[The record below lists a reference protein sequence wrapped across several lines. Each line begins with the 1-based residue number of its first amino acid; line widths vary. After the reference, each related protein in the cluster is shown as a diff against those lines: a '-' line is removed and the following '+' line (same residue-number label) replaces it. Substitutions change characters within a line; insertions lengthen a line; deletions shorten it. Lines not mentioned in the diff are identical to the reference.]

1 MEEHIMPEILLKIE
15 GLKTYFFTEAGVVK
29 AVDGVSFDVRKG
41 ESLGLVGESGSGK
54 TVTALSVLRIVPKP
68 GRIVDGKVEFQ
79 GVNLLSKK
87 EKEVQLIRGKEI
99 AVIFQDPSSS
109 LNPVYTVERQLKD
122 IILAHNQ
129 FEEVKFSSYMKMA
142 LKGQFKKAL
151 QTRRSTR
158 VALHKKIVDLLNLVG
173 IPEAEV
179 RMREYPHQFSGGMK
193 QRVAIARALALQP
206 TLLFADEPTTA
217 LDVTIQAQVLDLLE
231 DLKKKLGMSLVMI
244 THDMGI
250 IAKMT
255 TRVVVM
261 YAGNVCEI
269 AKTED
274 LYEHPKHPYTALLLA
289 AVPRLDR
296 KKNLTIIPGNIPN
309 LIEPPS
315 GCRFHPRCKYA
326 TAKCAEAPPPLEEV
340 APDHFVACFEWGNI
354 QLKGESV

>member
-1 MEEHIMPEILLKIE
+1 MTETLLKIE
-15 GLKTYFFTEAGVVK
+15 GLKTHFFTEAGIVK

-68 GRIVDGKVEFQ
+68 GKIVEGKIEFK
-79 GVNLLSKK
+79 GEDLLGRK
-87 EKEVQLIRGKEI
+87 EKEMQSIRGRELAI
-99 AVIFQDPSSS
+99 IFQDPSSS
-109 LNPVYTVERQLKD
+109 LNPVYNVETQLRD
-122 IILAHNQ
+122 ILTAHESISKN
-129 FEEVKFSSYMKMA
+129 ECR
-142 LKGQFKKAL
+142 G
-151 QTRRSTR
+151 
-158 VALHKKIVDLLNLVG
+158 KIVDLLNLVG
-173 IPEAEV
+173 IPEAEI

-231 DLKKKLGMSLVMI
+231 DLKKKMGMSLVMI

-274 LYEHPKHPYTALLLA
+274 LYDHPRHPYTASLLA

-296 KKNLTIIPGNIPN
+296 KKTLSIIPGNIPN

-326 TAKCAEAPPPLEEV
+326 TEKCAQAPPVLEEV
-340 APDHFVACFEWGNI
+340 EPEHFVACFEWKNI
-354 QLKGESV
+354 TLRGESSRRE

>member
-1 MEEHIMPEILLKIE
+1 MTEILLKIE

-29 AVDGVSFDVRKG
+29 AVDDMSFDVQKG

-54 TVTALSVLRIVPKP
+54 TVTSLSVLRIIPKP
-68 GRIVDGKVEFQ
+68 GKIVAGKIEFK
-79 GVNLLSKK
+79 GESLLKK
-87 EKEVQLIRGKEI
+87 TEKEMQALRGREI
-99 AVIFQDPSSS
+99 AIIFQDPSSS
-109 LNPVYTVERQLKD
+109 LNPVYNVETQLRD
-122 IILAHNQ
+122 VLTAHEKMTK
-129 FEEVKFSSYMKMA
+129 EES
-142 LKGQFKKAL
+142 
-151 QTRRSTR
+151 R
-158 VALHKKIVDLLNLVG
+158 KKILELLNLVG
-173 IPEAEV
+173 IPEAEI

-217 LDVTIQAQVLDLLE
+217 LDVTIQAQVLDLLN
-231 DLKKKLGMSLVMI
+231 DLKKKMGMSLVMI

-274 LYEHPKHPYTALLLA
+274 LYAHPKHPYTSLLLA

-296 KKNLTIIPGNIPN
+296 RKTLSIIPGNIPN

-315 GCRFHPRCKYA
+315 GCRFHPRCQYA
-326 TAKCAEAPPPLEEV
+326 TQKCAEAPPVLEEV
-340 APDHFVACFEWGNI
+340 EPGHFVSCFEWRNI
-354 QLKGESV
+354 QLKGESEK

>member
-1 MEEHIMPEILLKIE
+1 MTETLLKIE
-15 GLKTYFFTEAGVVK
+15 GLKTHFFTEAGIVK
-29 AVDGVSFDVRKG
+29 AVDGMSFDVRKG

-68 GRIVDGKVEFQ
+68 GRIVEGKIEFK
-79 GVNLLSKK
+79 GENLLNKS
-87 EKEVQLIRGKEI
+87 EKEMQSIRGSEI
-99 AVIFQDPSSS
+99 AIIFQDPSSS
-109 LNPVYTVERQLKD
+109 LNPVYNVETQLRD
-122 IILAHNQ
+122 VLSAHKSISKV
-129 FEEVKFSSYMKMA
+129 ES
-142 LKGQFKKAL
+142 
-151 QTRRSTR
+151 R
-158 VALHKKIVDLLNLVG
+158 KKIVELMSLVG
-173 IPEAEV
+173 IPDAEV
-179 RMREYPHQFSGGMK
+179 RMREFPHQFSGGMK

-231 DLKKKLGMSLVMI
+231 DLKKKMGMSLVMI

-274 LYEHPKHPYTALLLA
+274 LYYHPRHPYTALLLA

-296 KKNLTIIPGNIPN
+296 RKALSIIPGNIPN

-326 TAKCAEAPPPLEEV
+326 KEKCAEAPPILEEV
-340 APDHFVACFEWGNI
+340 EPEHFVACFEWKNI
-354 QLKGESV
+354 TLKGEN

>member
-1 MEEHIMPEILLKIE
+1 MEKQEMTETLLKIE
-15 GLKTYFFTEAGVVK
+15 GLKTYFFTEAGIVK
-29 AVDGVSFDVRKG
+29 AVDGMSFDVKKG

-68 GRIVDGKVEFQ
+68 GRIVEGKIEFK
-79 GVNLLSKK
+79 GENLLKK
-87 EKEVQLIRGKEI
+87 SEKEMQSIRGSEI
-99 AVIFQDPSSS
+99 AIIFQDPSSS
-109 LNPVYTVERQLKD
+109 LNPVYNVETQLRD
-122 IILAHNQ
+122 VLSAHKSISKV
-129 FEEVKFSSYMKMA
+129 ES
-142 LKGQFKKAL
+142 
-151 QTRRSTR
+151 R
-158 VALHKKIVDLLNLVG
+158 KKIVELMSLVG
-173 IPEAEV
+173 IPDAEV
-179 RMREYPHQFSGGMK
+179 RMREFPHQFSGGMK

-231 DLKKKLGMSLVMI
+231 DLKKKMGMSLVMI

-274 LYEHPKHPYTALLLA
+274 LYDHPRHPYTASLLA

-296 KKNLTIIPGNIPN
+296 KKTLSIIPGNIPN

-326 TAKCAEAPPPLEEV
+326 TEKCAEASPILEEV
-340 APDHFVACFEWGNI
+340 EPEHFVACYEWKNI
-354 QLKGESV
+354 TLKGESGKSD

>member
-1 MEEHIMPEILLKIE
+1 MAETLLKIE
-15 GLKTYFFTEAGVVK
+15 GLKTHFFTEAGIVK
-29 AVDGVSFDVRKG
+29 AVDNVSFDIKRG

-68 GRIVDGKVEFQ
+68 GEIVEGKIEFKGQ
-79 GVNLLSKK
+79 NLLNKS
-87 EKEVQLIRGKEI
+87 EKNMQSIRGREI
-99 AVIFQDPSSS
+99 AIIFQDPSSS
-109 LNPVYTVERQLKD
+109 LNPIFNVETQLRD
-122 IILAHNQ
+122 ILSAHEALSK
-129 FEEVKFSSYMKMA
+129 EEC
-142 LKGQFKKAL
+142 
-151 QTRRSTR
+151 R
-158 VALHKKIVDLLNLVG
+158 KKIVELLNIVG
-173 IPEAEV
+173 IPEAEI

-206 TLLFADEPTTA
+206 TLLFADEPTTS

-261 YAGNVCEI
+261 YAGNICEI
-269 AKTED
+269 AKTQD
-274 LYEHPKHPYTALLLA
+274 LYAHPRHPYTALLLA

-296 KKNLTIIPGNIPN
+296 KKKLRIIPGNIPN

-315 GCRFHPRCKYA
+315 GCRFHPRCEYA
-326 TAKCAEAPPPLEEV
+326 TDKCAEAPPVLEEV
-340 APDHFVACFEWGNI
+340 EPEHFVACYEAKNI
-354 QLKGESV
+354 TLKGESH

>member
-1 MEEHIMPEILLKIE
+1 MTETLLKIE
-15 GLKTYFFTEAGVVK
+15 GLKTYFFTEAGIVK
-29 AVDGVSFDVRKG
+29 AVDDVSFDIRKG

-68 GRIVDGKVEFQ
+68 GRIIAGKIEFK
-79 GVNLLSKK
+79 GENLLAKT
-87 EKEVQLIRGKEI
+87 EKQMLPIRGSEI

-109 LNPVYTVERQLKD
+109 LNPLYKVETQLRD
-122 IILAHNQ
+122 VLLAHQ
-129 FEEVKFSSYMKMA
+129 STSKEEA
-142 LKGQFKKAL
+142 
-151 QTRRSTR
+151 
-158 VALHKKIVDLLNLVG
+158 HKKIVELLNLVG
-173 IPEAEV
+173 IPDPEI
-179 RMREYPHQFSGGMK
+179 RMQEYPHQFSGGMK

-231 DLKKKLGMSLVMI
+231 DLKKRLNMSLVMI

-269 AKTED
+269 AKTGD
-274 LYEHPKHPYTALLLA
+274 LYEHPRHPYTSLLLA

-296 KKNLTIIPGNIPN
+296 KKNLDHY
-309 LIEPPS
+309 S
-315 GCRFHPRCKYA
+315 WKY
-326 TAKCAEAPPPLEEV
+326 TQLDRAPFWLS
-340 APDHFVACFEWGNI
+340 F
-354 QLKGESV
+354 SS